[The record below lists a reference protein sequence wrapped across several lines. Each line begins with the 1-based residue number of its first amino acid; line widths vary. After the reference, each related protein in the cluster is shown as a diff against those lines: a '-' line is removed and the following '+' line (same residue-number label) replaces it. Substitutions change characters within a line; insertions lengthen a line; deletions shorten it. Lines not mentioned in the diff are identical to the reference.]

1 MSRKTPFITGARM
14 RSDSRLREPLL
25 LLYDWMPVVLS
36 SQRAAHG
43 RLRHADGVS
52 TKPVVLKACR
62 EEHFGGGEKGSQ
74 TVRLTFTGL
83 CPHI

>member
-1 MSRKTPFITGARM
+1 MKSGK
-14 RSDSRLREPLL
+14 RLTELLL

-43 RLRHADGVS
+43 RLCHGDGVS
-52 TKPVVLKACR
+52 TEPVVPKACR
-62 EEHFGGGEKGSQ
+62 EEQLGGGEKGSQ
-74 TVRLTFTGL
+74 TVHLTFTGL